1 MASFFPFF
9 LRTTNLDVL
18 SQLRQKAATCNE
30 IEQQLAKEMEQR
42 RLLTF
47 ELQLLQ
53 AQMLSGR
60 ERNDWLASELE
71 RAHAAITSIHH
82 FVLDAGAQHAAVL
95 ASISR
100 PAIDAQSTRAE
111 IIEMSESECGG
122 VGLILA
128 DLDRNVYEM
137 GGGSRSGAGGADA
150 DNCRQEARDEASD
163 IRESSNSI
171 RSSQN
176 TKSPHHIS
184 DAPIANTHEVER
196 GGRRETQRVRDR
208 EAARGGAGGREGGR
222 EAHTEKP
229 GRNNGA
235 AAKSKSKCVANE
247 AAGCKSPTCGGV
259 QHDVQIDLIP
269 HSHEADDGEERATPD
284 RQNGRGGDGLN
295 SYNFVRI
302 ADIFVGAAA
311 SRCVPVLNVGDY
323 VLRVNAVDVKGM
335 SGRQVRRLTDVC

>member
-1 MASFFPFF
+1 
-9 LRTTNLDVL
+9 LDVL

-30 IEQQLAKEMEQR
+30 IQQQLAKEMEQR

-71 RAHAAITSIHH
+71 QAHAAITSIHH

-111 IIEMSESECGG
+111 IIEMSESECSG

-137 GGGSRSGAGGADA
+137 GGGSRSGAGGANA

-163 IRESSNSI
+163 IRESSNSK
-171 RSSQN
+171 RSLQN

-184 DAPIANTHEVER
+184 DAPIANTHEVDR
-196 GGRRETQRVRDR
+196 GGGRETQRERER

-222 EAHTEKP
+222 ERHT
-229 GRNNGA
+229 
-235 AAKSKSKCVANE
+235 SKCVANE

-259 QHDVQIDLIP
+259 QHEVQIDLIP

-284 RQNGRGGDGLN
+284 RENARGGDGLN
-295 SYNFVRI
+295 FYNFVRI

-323 VLRVNAVDVKGM
+323 VLRVDAVDVKGM